1 MTNDDIKKRLMEV
14 EESRARAKLA
24 IQYLHNS
31 SISIKSGYT
40 SKNIAS
46 ERFPKTVYKQRIAYI
61 NTTIINN
68 QSLWITCSY
77 MSTHSLLELNTPDNN
92 LVEIEISVF
101 NSKPALMQWYKQMH
115 MEVLCEEN
123 EINPIAIT
131 TSQNFIKVLKCA
143 DVE

>member
-1 MTNDDIKKRLMEV
+1 MEV

-24 IQYLHNS
+24 IEYLQNGTMAV
-31 SISIKSGYT
+31 KSGYT

-46 ERFPKTVYKQRIAYI
+46 EEFPKTVFKQRKVYI

-77 MSTHSLLELNTPDNN
+77 INLHSFAELNTPDNN

-101 NSKPALMQWYKQMH
+101 NSKPALMQWYKQMY

-131 TSQNFIKVLKCA
+131 TSQNFIKALKCA